1 MRRLEAPGADITQH
15 EKAHPLAVQIYT
27 SLAAFA
33 LIMPVLLIMDNGPIA
48 ALDMVV
54 LNSYQIYLLIGVGIA
69 ASIAH
74 MFITVAF
81 RHAPVAVLAPLQYL
95 EIISATFFGWW
106 VFGDLPNQ
114 TTFIGILIIVG
125 SGLYV
130 LMREHQLSQAR
141 PVKTGRPA

>member
-1 MRRLEAPGADITQH
+1 MTQ
-15 EKAHPLAVQIYT
+15 KAHPLAVQIYT
-27 SLAAFA
+27 SLAAFS
-33 LIMPVLLIMDNGPIA
+33 LIMPVLWIMDNGPIA
-48 ALDMVV
+48 ALDMVT

-130 LMREHQLSQAR
+130 LMREHQLSKAR

>member
-1 MRRLEAPGADITQH
+1 MTQ
-15 EKAHPLAVQIYT
+15 KAHPLAVQIYT

-48 ALDMVV
+48 ALDMVA

-95 EIISATFFGWW
+95 EIISATFLGWW
-106 VFGDLPNQ
+106 VFSDLPNQ

-130 LMREHQLSQAR
+130 FMREQQLSKAR